1 MARTVFAYPLLC
13 TLAIAVSGMSPM
25 TETPISVTINGEK
38 RTVPDGY
45 PLTDVLREL
54 EVDPDDPTGV
64 AVAINES
71 VIRTQDWDGVTLSE
85 DDTVEVIQAQQ
96 GG

>member
-1 MARTVFAYPLLC
+1 MSSRTDASIP
-13 TLAIAVSGMSPM
+13 
-25 TETPISVTINGEK
+25 VTVNGEE

-45 PLTDVLREL
+45 PLLDVLRDL
-54 EVDPDDPTGV
+54 DIDPENTSGV

-71 VIRTQDWDGVTLSE
+71 VIRQQDWADVMLSE
-85 DDTVEVIQAQQ
+85 EDTVEVIQAQQ

>member
-1 MARTVFAYPLLC
+1 
-13 TLAIAVSGMSPM
+13 MSPA
-25 TETPISVTINGEK
+25 TDEQITVTVNGDE

-45 PLTDVLREL
+45 PLTDVLRDL
-54 EVDPDDPTGV
+54 EIDPEEQSGV

-71 VIRTQDWDGVTLSE
+71 VIRQQDWDGVTLSE

>member
-1 MARTVFAYPLLC
+1 MSRTAD
-13 TLAIAVSGMSPM
+13 TQ
-25 TETPISVTINGEK
+25 ISVTVNGET

-45 PLTDVLREL
+45 PLPDVLRDL
-54 EVDPDDPTGV
+54 EIDPDESTGV

-71 VIRTQDWDGVTLSE
+71 VIRRQDWDGVTLSE

>member
-1 MARTVFAYPLLC
+1 MPVTV
-13 TLAIAVSGMSPM
+13 
-25 TETPISVTINGEK
+25 NGEA

-45 PLTDVLREL
+45 PLTGVLRDL
-54 EVDPDDPTGV
+54 EIDPGQATGV

-71 VIRTQDWDGVTLSE
+71 VIRSQDWDEVTLSE

>member
-1 MARTVFAYPLLC
+1 
-13 TLAIAVSGMSPM
+13 MSPA
-25 TETPISVTINGEK
+25 TDAQIPVTVNGEA
-38 RTVPDGY
+38 RTVPDDY
-45 PLTDVLREL
+45 PLTEVLRDL
-54 EVDPDDPTGV
+54 EIDPADATGV

-71 VIRTQDWDGVTLSE
+71 VIRRQDWDDITLSE

>member
-1 MARTVFAYPLLC
+1 
-13 TLAIAVSGMSPM
+13 MSPA
-25 TETPISVTINGEK
+25 TDAQIPVTVNGED

-45 PLTDVLREL
+45 PLTEVLRDL
-54 EVDPDDPTGV
+54 EIDPADATGV

-71 VIRTQDWDGVTLSE
+71 VIRTQDWDDVTLSE
-85 DDTVEVIQAQQ
+85 EDTVEVIQAQQ

>member
-1 MARTVFAYPLLC
+1 
-13 TLAIAVSGMSPM
+13 MSS
-25 TETPISVTINGEK
+25 TTDAPISVIVNGEE
-38 RTVPDGY
+38 RMVPNGY
-45 PLTDVLREL
+45 PLTDVLRDL
-54 EVDPDDPTGV
+54 EIDPDESSGV

-71 VIRTQDWDGVTLSE
+71 VIRRQDWEGVTLAE

>member
-1 MARTVFAYPLLC
+1 
-13 TLAIAVSGMSPM
+13 MSPA
-25 TETPISVTINGEK
+25 TDEPITVTVNGED

-45 PLTDVLREL
+45 PLVTVLRDL
-54 EVDPDDPTGV
+54 EIDPEESSGV

-71 VIRTQDWDGVTLSE
+71 VIRRQDWDGVTLSE
-85 DDTVEVIQAQQ
+85 ADTVEVIQAQQ

>member
-1 MARTVFAYPLLC
+1 VAGAVFTE
-13 TLAIAVSGMSPM
+13 TLFRNPILERISMSPA
-25 TETPISVTINGEK
+25 TDEQITVTVNGDE

-45 PLTDVLREL
+45 PLTDVLRDL
-54 EVDPDDPTGV
+54 EIDPEEQSGV

-71 VIRTQDWDGVTLSE
+71 VIRQQDWDGVTLSE

>member
-1 MARTVFAYPLLC
+1 
-13 TLAIAVSGMSPM
+13 MSPA
-25 TETPISVTINGEK
+25 TDARISVTVNGED

-45 PLTDVLREL
+45 PLTEVLRDL
-54 EVDPDDPTGV
+54 EIDPEESSGV

-71 VIRTQDWDGVTLSE
+71 VIRRQDWEGVTLSE
-85 DDTVEVIQAQQ
+85 EDTVEVIQAQQ

>member
-1 MARTVFAYPLLC
+1 
-13 TLAIAVSGMSPM
+13 MSS
-25 TETPISVTINGEK
+25 TTDAPISVTVNGEE

-45 PLTDVLREL
+45 PLTEVLEDL
-54 EVDPDDPTGV
+54 EIDPDESSGV

-71 VIRTQDWDGVTLSE
+71 VIRRQDWEGVSLSE
-85 DDTVEVIQAQQ
+85 EDTVEVIQAQQ

>member
-1 MARTVFAYPLLC
+1 MSSTTDAR
-13 TLAIAVSGMSPM
+13 
-25 TETPISVTINGEK
+25 ISVTVNGED

-45 PLTDVLREL
+45 PLTEVLRDL
-54 EVDPDDPTGV
+54 EIDPEDSSGV

-71 VIRTQDWDGVTLSE
+71 VIRSQDWEGVTLSE
-85 DDTVEVIQAQQ
+85 EDTVEVIQAQQ

>member
-1 MARTVFAYPLLC
+1 
-13 TLAIAVSGMSPM
+13 MSPA
-25 TETPISVTINGEK
+25 TDEQITVTVNGDE

-45 PLTDVLREL
+45 PLTDVLRDL
-54 EVDPDDPTGV
+54 EIDPEEQSGV

-71 VIRTQDWDGVTLSE
+71 VIRQQDWNGVTLSE

>member
-1 MARTVFAYPLLC
+1 MTSTTDSSIPVTVNGEARTVPNGYPLL
-13 TLAIAVSGMSPM
+13 
-25 TETPISVTINGEK
+25 
-38 RTVPDGY
+38 
-45 PLTDVLREL
+45 DVLRDL
-54 EVDPDDPTGV
+54 EIDPEEATGV

-71 VIRTQDWDGVTLSE
+71 VIRQQDWPDVTLSE

>member
-1 MARTVFAYPLLC
+1 
-13 TLAIAVSGMSPM
+13 MSPA
-25 TETPISVTINGEK
+25 TDEQITVTLNGEV

-45 PLTDVLREL
+45 PLTEVLRDL
-54 EVDPDDPTGV
+54 EIDPEESSGV

-71 VIRTQDWDGVTLSE
+71 VIRRQDWDGVTLSE
-85 DDTVEVIQAQQ
+85 EDTVEVIQAQQ

>member
-1 MARTVFAYPLLC
+1 
-13 TLAIAVSGMSPM
+13 MSPA
-25 TETPISVTINGEK
+25 TDERISVTVNGED

-45 PLTDVLREL
+45 PLTEVLRDL
-54 EVDPDDPTGV
+54 EVDPEESSGV

-71 VIRTQDWDGVTLSE
+71 VIRRQDWDGVTLSE